1 MKQKTASA
9 LPQALRIICK
19 KGKNTACTNSESESV
34 KSYLSKKVKM
44 SAWTILVSVV
54 LSVVMTSFGTKMIWN
69 YYNITLVV
77 AIMCFMIHLLS
88 KFLVRA
94 HTNTPTANRRVNENA
109 FMIKQPKHINKKSKK
124 IIPSRNCKNCRNC
137 SLLAAIDH
145 YPPGMHLHD
154 RSWTNCECGKDI
166 NS

>member
-19 KGKNTACTNSESESV
+19 KGKNTACTNSECVLV
-34 KSYLSKKVKM
+34 KSYLPNKVKM
-44 SAWTILVSVV
+44 SARTILVSVV
-54 LSVVMTSFGTKMIWN
+54 LSVVMASFDTIMTWN

-77 AIMCFMIHLLS
+77 TIMCFMIHLLS

-94 HTNTPTANRRVNENA
+94 ANRRINENT

-124 IIPSRNCKNCRNC
+124 IYHPKTARTAGTAC
-137 SLLAAIDH
+137 SWLLLTITLLGCTCMIA
-145 YPPGMHLHD
+145 HD
-154 RSWTNCECGKDI
+154 KLRMWKRH
-166 NS
+166 